1 MWWGGLA
8 VGPRHII
15 PVLPF
20 FCILLIL
27 IPKRLTWLFVLL
39 LIVSVGQMLI
49 ASASDIMVPDDR
61 VMDIRRL
68 SYFDYSNIYSYC
80 LQLLLNGYFALN
92 LGGRVLGLQA
102 WNSLIPVFLVFITAT
117 FLLFGRNIRD
127 LVLTSHH
134 R

>member
-1 MWWGGLA
+1 
-8 VGPRHII
+8 
-15 PVLPF
+15 
-20 FCILLIL
+20 
-27 IPKRLTWLFVLL
+27 
-39 LIVSVGQMLI
+39 MLI

-92 LGGRVLGLQA
+92 LGRRVLGLQA

-117 FLLFGRNIRD
+117 LLLFGRNIRD